1 MERRQKM
8 ADNAE
13 FGYTTAGNA
22 VKKDFSVLPKIAYF
36 KVQSRGLVGAVKN
49 RHERAVGAWAIL
61 VAPEGGRCLRLA
73 SDVAREYGMVFKCEF
88 KTYDDAV
95 AAGKAWRE
103 EWGKEKVKKERKAKK
118 SAEEKAIELLAKK
131 KNLTVE
137 QVKAA
142 LG

>member
-1 MERRQKM
+1 ME
-8 ADNAE
+8 E
-13 FGYTTAGNA
+13 EYGYTAAGTA
-22 VKKDFSVLPKIAYF
+22 VKRDWSKLPKISYF
-36 KVQSRGLVGAVKN
+36 KVQSRGLVGALKN

-61 VAPEGGRCLRLA
+61 VAPEGGSGLRLA
-73 SDVAREYGMVFKCEF
+73 SDIARENGMVFKCEF
-88 KTYDDAV
+88 KTYEDAV
-95 AAGKAWRE
+95 EAGKKWRE
-103 EWGKEKVKKERKAKK
+103 DWGKAKPKAERKK

>member
-1 MERRQKM
+1 M

-13 FGYTTAGNA
+13 FGYTAAGKA
-22 VKKDFSVLPKIAYF
+22 VKKDFSLLPKIAYF
-36 KVQSRGLVGAVKN
+36 KVQSRGLVGALKN
-49 RHERAVGAWAIL
+49 RHERSVGAWAVL
-61 VAPEGGRCLRLA
+61 VAPEGGSGLRLA
-73 SDVAREYGMVFKCEF
+73 SDIAREKGMVFKCEF

-95 AAGKAWRE
+95 EAGKKWRN
-103 EWGKEKVKKERKAKK
+103 EWGKEKVKKEQK
-118 SAEEKAIELLAKK
+118 AKK